1 MICVSEIVLGCI
13 FGLCAPCIVGECP
26 LGRIMHD
33 RTKRRGDIAGPL
45 RLTRVTNETRTELI
59 TINKRSFKVSKS
71 SRIYL
76 MRFAIEQTTLITKVG
91 TCGYRESNNRGTGEG
106 VGGGGGGATET
117 RCD

>member
-1 MICVSEIVLGCI
+1 
-13 FGLCAPCIVGECP
+13 
-26 LGRIMHD
+26 
-33 RTKRRGDIAGPL
+33 
-45 RLTRVTNETRTELI
+45 
-59 TINKRSFKVSKS
+59 
-71 SRIYL
+71 